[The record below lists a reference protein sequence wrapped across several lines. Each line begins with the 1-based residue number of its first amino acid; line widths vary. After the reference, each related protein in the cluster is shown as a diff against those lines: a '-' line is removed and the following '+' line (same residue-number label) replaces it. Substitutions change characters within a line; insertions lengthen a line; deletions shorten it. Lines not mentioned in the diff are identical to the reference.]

1 MYFSLSLPLLSS
13 LILYSVSATS
23 PPTSYP
29 ASDTSFFTWLG
40 RTIPTQDGG
49 VTFDLEGTTLEFSVT
64 DATFI
69 GLSIHDTT
77 SGGARLGVYLDSAG
91 GELLSTITTGAFGA
105 SGNKSSSSGVTGSSS
120 SESEISYHDP
130 NPAGRAIPGLR
141 VATLLTSPYQT
152 LYTLGSGGQI
162 TNLNASTNTIFVRV
176 VNLAEYSMIASRA
189 GGANLTISSILTD
202 GVLLPRSSNMNRT
215 RFLILGDSLSS
226 GVGAGFSVAS
236 GQLCGAG
243 VAIDDWAQTWNG
255 LLCANYSAN
264 CEVIAQSGVTI
275 IADTSYNLPMSVN
288 YTLGAM
294 GYSDWPVDERVVW
307 IPSPVDAIFIELGE
321 NDAHAF
327 NVTSPEGL
335 DKLSGAYVKLVKSL
349 SSSYGN
355 EIPYFFTLSNHE
367 AGQSAA
373 MILAVEQLQAEFPK
387 AMLLNGTTPSLD
399 PICNTNIDNGCAGHP
414 SFAQNVLSFERIY
427 PVVAAELGR

>member
-1 MYFSLSLPLLSS
+1 MSYFSLSLLLLSS

-49 VTFDLEGTTLEFSVT
+49 VTFDLEGTTLEFSVIN
-64 DATFI
+64 ATFI

-77 SGGARLGVYLDSAG
+77 SGGARLGVYLDSTG
-91 GELLSTITTGAFGA
+91 GELLSTITTGA
-105 SGNKSSSSGVTGSSS
+105 SGKV
-120 SESEISYHDP
+120 HDP

-202 GVLLPRSSNMNRT
+202 GVLLPTRSSNMNRT

-236 GQLCGAG
+236 GHLCGAG

-255 LLCANYSAN
+255 LLCSNYSAN

-294 GYSDWPVDERVVW
+294 GYSDWPVDERVMW
-307 IPSPVDAIFIELGE
+307 TPSPVDAVFIELGE

-349 SSSYGN
+349 SSSYGR

-387 AMLLNGTTPSLD
+387 AMLLNGTTPSID
-399 PICNTNIDNGCAGHP
+399 PICNTNIANGCAGHP

-427 PVVAAELGR
+427 PVVAAALGR

>member
-1 MYFSLSLPLLSS
+1 
-13 LILYSVSATS
+13 
-23 PPTSYP
+23 
-29 ASDTSFFTWLG
+29 
-40 RTIPTQDGG
+40 
-49 VTFDLEGTTLEFSVT
+49 
-64 DATFI
+64 
-69 GLSIHDTT
+69 
-77 SGGARLGVYLDSAG
+77 
-91 GELLSTITTGAFGA
+91 
-105 SGNKSSSSGVTGSSS
+105 
-120 SESEISYHDP
+120 
-130 NPAGRAIPGLR
+130 
-141 VATLLTSPYQT
+141 
-152 LYTLGSGGQI
+152 
-162 TNLNASTNTIFVRV
+162 
-176 VNLAEYSMIASRA
+176 MIASRA

-202 GVLLPRSSNMNRT
+202 GVLLPTRSSNMNRT

-275 IADTSYNLPMSVN
+275 IADTSYNLPMSIN

-307 IPSPVDAIFIELGE
+307 TPSPVDAIFIELGE

-349 SSSYGN
+349 SSSYGK

-399 PICNTNIDNGCAGHP
+399 PICNTNIANGCAGHP

-427 PVVAAELGR
+427 PVVAAALGK